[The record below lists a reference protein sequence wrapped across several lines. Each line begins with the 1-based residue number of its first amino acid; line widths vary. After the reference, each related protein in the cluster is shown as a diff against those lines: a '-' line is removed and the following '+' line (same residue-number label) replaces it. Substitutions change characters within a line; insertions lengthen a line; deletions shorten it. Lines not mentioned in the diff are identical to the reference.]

1 MEDKLKIGDAAP
13 DFEAQTDDGQTV
25 HLSDYRGKRVVLY
38 FYPGD
43 DTPGCTKQACAFR
56 DNYAAIEEQD
66 AIVLGISPDG
76 QASHQKFKTKYDLP
90 FTLLIDEDH
99 SIADLYGVWGE
110 KTSFGKTRM
119 GILRSHFVIDEEGMI
134 VDTQY
139 RVGPEDSV
147 ERALASLEAG

>member
-1 MEDKLKIGDAAP
+1 MEDKLKVGDTAP

-76 QASHQKFKTKYDLP
+76 QASHQKFRTKYDLP
-90 FTLLIDEDH
+90 FTLLVDEDH

-110 KTSFGKTRM
+110 RMSFGKKKI
-119 GILRSHFVIDEEGMI
+119 GILRSHFVIDETGTI